1 MAKVRDILAETQKNY
16 ETLKKKYNE
25 EVDIMRATSEEENQA
40 RTERIRDLESS
51 LRAAEENLELAR
63 QKWDKDQAISK

>member
-1 MAKVRDILAETQKNY
+1 MAKVRDSLADTQKNY
-16 ETLKKKYNE
+16 DTLKKKYNE
-25 EVDIMRATSEEENQA
+25 EVDIMRATSGEENQA

-63 QKWDKDQAISK
+63 QKWDKD

>member
-1 MAKVRDILAETQKNY
+1 MAKVRDSLADTQKNY
-16 ETLKKKYNE
+16 DTLKKKYNE

-51 LRAAEENLELAR
+51 LRAVEENLELAR
-63 QKWDKDQAISK
+63 QKWDKD

>member
-1 MAKVRDILAETQKNY
+1 
-16 ETLKKKYNE
+16 LKKKYNE